1 MNRWKHA
8 LLITLTLSLIS
19 GPALSAEEVN
29 LYSARKENLI
39 KPLLDRFTKQ
49 TGIKVN
55 LVTGKAKALL
65 KRLESEGRNTPADL
79 LITTD
84 AGNLHVAKAAGL
96 LQSAESKILTETVPS
111 NLRDGDNQW
120 FALSTRSR
128 VIVYSKE
135 RVKPG
140 ELTSYEDLADPK
152 WKGRI
157 CIRSSSNVYNQS
169 LLASLIAHSSISEAE
184 KWAKGVVANMAQP
197 PKGNDR
203 AQVKAAAA
211 GVCDIAV
218 VNTYYMGVMM
228 SNSKD
233 PSQQKAAEQ
242 VGVFFPNQND
252 RGAHINISGAG
263 VTAGAKHKA
272 NAVRLLEFL
281 VSDEAQ
287 QWYAQANHEYPV
299 KAGVPVSD
307 IVKSWGY
314 PFKADSLMVSELGK
328 NNAEAVKVFDRAGW
342 K

>member
-1 MNRWKHA
+1 MKPWKSA
-8 LLITLTLSLIS
+8 LLLSL
-19 GPALSAEEVN
+19 ALSFSTAPVAAGEEVN

-39 KPLLDRFTKQ
+39 KPLLDKFTEQ

-55 LVTGKAKALL
+55 LVTGKAKTLL

-79 LITTD
+79 LLTTD
-84 AGNLHVAKAAGL
+84 AGNLHAAKAAGL
-96 LQSAESKILTETVPS
+96 LQAAQSKVLNDTVPT
-111 NLRDGDNQW
+111 NLRDPDNQW

-128 VIVYSKE
+128 IVVYAKD
-135 RVKPG
+135 RVKP
-140 ELTSYEDLADPK
+140 EEVTSYEELADPK

-157 CIRSSSNVYNQS
+157 CIRSSDNIYNQS
-169 LLASLIAHSSISEAE
+169 LLASLISHHGAEQAE

-211 GVCDIAV
+211 GICDIAV
-218 VNTYYMGVMM
+218 VNTYYLGVML
-228 SNSKD
+228 SNTKD
-233 PSQQKAAEQ
+233 PSQKAAAEQ
-242 VGVFFPNQND
+242 VGIVFPNQSD
-252 RGAHINISGAG
+252 RGAHINVSGAG
-263 VTAGAKHKA
+263 VIAGAKHKG
-272 NAVRLLEFL
+272 NAVKLLEFL

-299 KAGVPVSD
+299 KAGTPVSD

-314 PFKADSLMVSELGK
+314 PFKTDGLMVSKLGEH
-328 NNAEAVKVFDRAGW
+328 NAEAVKVFDRAGW